1 MHPTTNS
8 DKLSDGPIPLRARCQ
23 HCGGSLRFR
32 SACPNEALPKATHHA
47 GKSPCCAS
55 WLRGPA
61 VAACQPRTRSQT
73 STVSPPSVDS
83 SSRERS
89 VFWDAAAIRLPFT
102 CADQLLTLALTSES
116 GYKFHANGQTG
127 SALGTQRLMVEESQ
141 RIIIAQHQETLRID
155 SER

>member
-1 MHPTTNS
+1 MPALWRLTS
-8 DKLSDGPIPLRARCQ
+8 LS
-23 HCGGSLRFR
+23 S
-32 SACPNEALPKATHHA
+32 SMPNEALPKATHHA

-83 SSRERS
+83 SFRERS
-89 VFWDAAAIRLPFT
+89 VFLGRRCNASALS
-102 CADQLLTLALTSES
+102 CADQLLTLTFISEN
-116 GYKFHANGQTG
+116 GYKFHANGHTG